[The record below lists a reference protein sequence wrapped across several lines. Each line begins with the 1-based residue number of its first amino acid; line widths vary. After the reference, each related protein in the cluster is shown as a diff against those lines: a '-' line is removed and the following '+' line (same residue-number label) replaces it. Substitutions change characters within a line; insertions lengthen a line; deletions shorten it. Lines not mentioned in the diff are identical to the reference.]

1 MTRLVQPRLQEMMD
15 KKRRPVRA
23 VKDEM
28 SLVPMIIDTKS
39 RVGLRGLM
47 RRSLSHVGTDR
58 VGNARPQLQNHPR
71 PNANV

>member
-1 MTRLVQPRLQEMMD
+1 MQRLDQARLQEMMD

-23 VKDEM
+23 VKDGM

-47 RRSLSHVGTDR
+47 RRSFFPVGADG
-58 VGNARPQLQNHPR
+58 VVSARRQLQNHPPR
-71 PNANV
+71 NANV